1 MLCWVRCPDDSDV
14 CWLDPEADAA
24 VPVMDGA
31 AADGP
36 AAPAEAEA
44 ADRELVSSSCT
55 SIKSKN
61 EDLQRDFHFLQLMS
75 IAIFQT
81 LRFTYCF
88 PFFKIK
94 DLFYF
99 YFYNNNLLL
108 ITKLTVTTYLLM
120 ISLKKTIKSKHH
132 LFLLIKKHL
141 ISFENYILG

>member
-81 LRFTYCF
+81 LRFTCCF

-94 DLFYF
+94 GLYHFYF
-99 YFYNNNLLL
+99 YKNKSFIDNKANYNILF
-108 ITKLTVTTYLLM
+108 TYD
-120 ISLKKTIKSKHH
+120 
-132 LFLLIKKHL
+132 FA
-141 ISFENYILG
+141 